1 MPDDGTAEMG
11 LIKSDVP
18 RFCDKVRHATTS
30 YSHLFR
36 VVFNNPTF
44 RVYHVT
50 GQPVWRNDKISD
62 V

>member
-1 MPDDGTAEMG
+1 MPDDGTADMG

-18 RFCDKVRHATTS
+18 RFCDKVRHASPS
-30 YSHLFR
+30 YSRLFS

-50 GQPVWRNDKISD
+50 GQPM
-62 V
+62 